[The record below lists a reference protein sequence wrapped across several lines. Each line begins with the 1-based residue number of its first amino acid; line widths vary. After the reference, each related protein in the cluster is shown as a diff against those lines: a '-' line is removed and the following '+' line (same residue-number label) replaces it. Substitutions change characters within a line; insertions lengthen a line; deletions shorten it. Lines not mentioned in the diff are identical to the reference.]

1 MGRILAVD
9 WGERRLGLAVSDPLG
24 ITAQPAPPEI
34 LKTPDDAAAVI
45 ARAIETW
52 DATRV
57 VLGLPLELS
66 GAEGDAARRVK
77 ALASELASRVAV
89 PIETWDE
96 RFTSALAERSLRDEG
111 GRGAARRKGGGRDQ
125 AKTHQAAKAKV
136 DQRAALLLLQSWLD
150 AHPGAGGDFGGTS
163 GAGGDS

>member
-34 LKTPDDAAAVI
+34 LERPEDAAAAI
-45 ARAIETW
+45 ARAVEHW
-52 DATRV
+52 DASRV

-66 GAEGDAARRVK
+66 GQEGDAARRVR
-77 ALASELASRVAV
+77 ALAQELAGKIAI

-111 GRGAARRKGGGRDQ
+111 VKGAVRRKGGGRER
-125 AKTHQAAKAKV
+125 TRTEAKAKARV

-150 AHPGAGGDFGGTS
+150 AHPGSVT
-163 GAGGDS
+163 

>member
-34 LKTPDDAAAVI
+34 LKQPEDAAQAI
-45 ARAIETW
+45 ARAVETW

-57 VLGLPLELS
+57 VLGMPLELS
-66 GAEGDAARRVK
+66 GNEGEAAQKVR
-77 ALASELASRVAV
+77 ALAAALAERIAI

-111 GRGAARRKGGGRDQ
+111 GRGAGKRKGGGRGEARTRQED
-125 AKTHQAAKAKV
+125 KARV

-150 AHPGAGGDFGGTS
+150 AHPGAGGSLT
-163 GAGGDS
+163 